1 MQPEVFEPLV
11 SSLQIMFKGKQCTRS
26 ECGFTWAALFFKGCE
41 KALFFC
47 WNGSFPGLCLAT
59 ERQISGLLTTENG
72 IPPFTESMKKHLVR
86 SSIVEVKRINKDRII
101 CIDFSRRIGAGI
113 SKTRSL
119 VCEFAGRRGGL
130 LLLDE
135 SGCIIDNSRH
145 DRTKGFISPEK
156 RPGSLYSPPSSFHGD
171 LVSTMQGPGLFFA
184 LESLPGIGKKLG
196 SEVNRYWHLFPR
208 NEWSGMLSMVM
219 SHENSHSE
227 GDRVRLQRIGKDLSL
242 FPVLLGKNPALAGTV
257 PEALEEFTI
266 QPLSDERLRTIKAR
280 LLKEAGSMKRKLSS
294 MRAGLKNQTDLARE
308 AWKHKVAGEL
318 LLANYS
324 RICRGSTSLTLPFW
338 NGDHYEDLAISI
350 DPALTIPQNAQVCF
364 RKFKKQSSRRTGL
377 DETIKAINERE
388 DEVAEFE
395 ARVKETADLSEI
407 ARLKEEILS
416 IERPPHIE
424 KSPGTIRKYRFM
436 DYQVIAGTNRKAN
449 RRVTFVIASQD
460 DIWLHARGVPG
471 GHVIIKTNKRERPV
485 TSVLQ
490 FAASLAAYFS
500 RSSEALKVDVDYTK
514 RKYVRG
520 IPGTTAE
527 VTYSNAR
534 TIRVSPSLW
543 KELVKES

>member
-1 MQPEVFEPLV
+1 MQPEIFEPLV

-26 ECGFTWAALFFKGCE
+26 ECGFNWAALFFKGCE

-47 WNGSFPGLCLAT
+47 WDDSFPGLCLAT
-59 ERQISGLLTTENG
+59 ERQISGLLTTEKG
-72 IPPFTESMKKHLVR
+72 IPPFSGSLGKHLVR
-86 SSIVEVKRINKDRII
+86 SSLVEVKRINEDRII

-135 SGCIIDNSRH
+135 SGCIIDNSRR
-145 DRTKGFISPEK
+145 DRNKGFLSSEK
-156 RPGSLYSPPSSFHGD
+156 RPGSLYSPPSPFHGD
-171 LVSTMQGPGLFFA
+171 PVSFMKDPGLFFA

-219 SHENSHSE
+219 SHENFHNGSD
-227 GDRVRLQRIGKDLSL
+227 GVLLQRIGKDLSL
-242 FPVLLGKNPALAGTV
+242 FPVLLGRNPALAGTV
-257 PEALEEFTI
+257 PEVLEEFTI
-266 QPLSDERLRTIKAR
+266 QPLSNERLRINKAC
-280 LLKEAGSMKRKLSS
+280 LLKHAGSMKRKLLSIRTG
-294 MRAGLKNQTDLARE
+294 MKNQSDLIRD

-318 LLANYS
+318 LLANSS
-324 RICRGSTSLTLPFW
+324 RICRGSTSVTLPFW

-350 DPALTIPQNAQVCF
+350 DPALTIPQNAQAFF
-364 RKFKKQSSRRTGL
+364 RKFKKQSFRRTGL
-377 DETIKAINERE
+377 DETIKAITERE
-388 DEVAEFE
+388 NEVAEFE
-395 ARVKETADLSEI
+395 ARVNETADLSEI
-407 ARLKEEILS
+407 ARLKEETLS
-416 IERPPHIE
+416 IEQPPHIE
-424 KSPGTIRKYRFM
+424 KSPGTIRKYQFM

-460 DIWLHARGVPG
+460 DLWFHARGVPG
-471 GHVIIKTNKRERPV
+471 GHVIIKTDKRGRPV
-485 TSVLQ
+485 IGVLQ

-534 TIRVSPSLW
+534 TIRVSPYLW